1 MPSTTPPMPA
11 VAEFM
16 TRTVHTVSPDAEVN
30 EAVAVLTRH
39 VCSGAP
45 VVDAMGRIVGVL
57 THEGCMRALSGAV
70 FNGEEA
76 GHVADAMAHDFV
88 VIEPTAD
95 LFRVVSMFA
104 NDAGRRILVAD
115 AGKLVGIVTRTDTL
129 RALHQLGQ
137 VDRSDITI
145 ESVAVGWSALT
156 P

>member
-1 MPSTTPPMPA
+1 MPNPTATPA

-16 TRTVHTVSPDAEVN
+16 TRTVHTVRPDAEVSQ
-30 EAVAVLTRH
+30 AVAVLTRH
-39 VCSGAP
+39 ACSGAP
-45 VVDAMGRIVGVL
+45 VVDAAGVIVGVL

-76 GHVADAMAHDFV
+76 GHVADAMARDFV
-88 VIEPTAD
+88 VVEPNAD
-95 LFRVVSMFA
+95 LFRVVSMFS

-115 AGKLVGIVTRTDTL
+115 HGKLVGIVTRTDTL
-129 RALHQLGQ
+129 KALHQMSQ

>member
-1 MPSTTPPMPA
+1 MANTTPPMPA

-16 TRTVHTVSPDAEVN
+16 TRTVQTVSPDADVT
-30 EAVAVLTRH
+30 EAVATLTRTG
-39 VCSGAP
+39 CSGAP

-76 GHVADAMAHDFV
+76 GHVADAMARDFV
-88 VIEPTAD
+88 VVESTAD

-104 NDAGRRILVAD
+104 NDGPRRILVAD
-115 AGKLVGIVTRTDTL
+115 DGRLLGIVTRTDTL
-129 RALHQLGQ
+129 KALHKLGQ